1 MHRRVCIAAFWLALL
16 AAVQGCGRRAVDG
29 GRSPAGTNAVDAAA
43 VAADECERRVAALA
57 EENERLRA
65 EVAALRTQMDEWVA
79 RLAEERFER
88 DRQQATEVKA
98 AGPEAA
104 EQQALVDELLARL
117 ASERF
122 ARDRGQLRS
131 EQLPVAAREQ
141 VDVAPA
147 GWRVLDVNVDQ
158 GLVALD
164 AGAGSGLR
172 AGVAVAIVRE
182 GAVLAQ
188 ARVVEVRDRVTGARV
203 EALAGDAFPA
213 AGDRAVI
220 WRTRRE

>member
-16 AAVQGCGRRAVDG
+16 AAVPGCGRRAVES
-29 GRSPAGTNAVDAAA
+29 GRSPAGTNAVDAAS
-43 VAADECERRVAALA
+43 AAAESERQLAALA

-188 ARVVEVRDRVTGARV
+188 ARVVEVRERVTGARV